1 MICNSFKV
9 LNTLCVARFLR
20 SSFRKNSF
28 LKNKVRMALV
38 YTLCLHSGFFFAQEE
53 EYSDEAAFYDVAKDP
68 TPEGQ
73 WAFVQ
78 ELLYTA
84 GFMPDKVEIYQ
95 TLPNNARVYRV
106 TLDSVTGGFLF
117 VRWDKKK
124 QEHYIANKMINP
136 GWYYNL
142 KAAREIMRKQTNQAT
157 FSKEDVALQAADQ
170 TSISADEL
178 NELRSLYSE
187 KQFVKDSLA
196 EEERK
201 YTQERLLK
209 KQERK
214 EKKTD

>member
-1 MICNSFKV
+1 MICDSLKV
-9 LNTLCVARFLR
+9 LYALNVAHFQCI
-20 SSFRKNSF
+20 SIRKNLF
-28 LKNKVRMALV
+28 LKNKGRMALV
-38 YTLCLHSGFFFAQEE
+38 CALCLYTGFFFAQEE
-53 EYSDEAAFYDVAKDP
+53 EYTDEAAFYDVAKDP
-68 TPEGQ
+68 SPEGQ

-106 TLDSVTGGFLF
+106 TLDSITGGFLF
-117 VRWDKKK
+117 VRWDKKNK
-124 QEHYIANKMINP
+124 EHYIANKMINP

-187 KQFVKDSLA
+187 KQFFKDSLA
-196 EEERK
+196 EEERRFA
-201 YTQERLLK
+201 QERLLK